1 MKGLIFAGCSFT
13 WGQGLYYY
21 SKLETLKEP
30 APDSYDAK
38 LVRDAHKRY
47 METIRY
53 PRLVASHFKT
63 WEVVSKQNGGSE
75 ETSLCFIRKALGM
88 QNGFEFLVD
97 DSFSFE
103 EIEYVIIQTSQPNRN
118 GFYYKL
124 NGEDKKFGFHDKES
138 RGEFYEWLVE
148 HRKISIDEWMLE
160 HTEDYFNKLKD
171 LMILLES
178 NGVKTKILSWEP
190 DYLDLIQSD
199 VWVYNRFIPIEYRGK
214 HFNNIREMMKEHR
227 HLTIN
232 SDYDNFENPPKDH
245 HPSKECHE
253 VIAQS
258 VIKSIQKDLDNKEN
272 SYVIDKAYEDIKHSG
287 NFKLPEY
294 SKSLKKSKNLI

>member
-21 SKLETLKEP
+21 SGLNTLVEP
-30 APDSYDAK
+30 EPDCYDAK
-38 LVRDAHKRY
+38 LVTDAHKKY
-47 METIRY
+47 METLRY
-53 PRLVASHFKT
+53 PRLVSSHFKT

-75 ETSLCFIRKALGM
+75 ETSLCFVKRALGL
-88 QNGFEFLVD
+88 QDGFEFLVD
-97 DSFSFE
+97 NIFSFE

-124 NGEDKKFGFHDKES
+124 NGEDKKFVFYDRKS

-148 HRKISIDEWMLE
+148 ERKISIDEWMEE
-160 HTEDYFNKLKD
+160 HTKNYFNKIKE

-178 NGVKTKILSWEP
+178 KGIKTKILSWEP
-190 DYLDLIQSD
+190 DYLNLIQSD
-199 VWVYNRFIPIEYRGK
+199 IWVFNRFVHLEYRGK
-214 HFNNIREMMKEHR
+214 YFNSIREIMDEHR

-253 VIAQS
+253 VIAKS
-258 VIKSIQKDLDNKEN
+258 LIKSIQKDLENKEN
-272 SYVIDKAYEDIKHSG
+272 SYVFDGAKEAIKDFTSTIQPIR
-287 NFKLPEY
+287 KKI
-294 SKSLKKSKNLI
+294 KSLI

>member
-21 SKLETLKEP
+21 SGLNTLVEP
-30 APDSYDAK
+30 EPDCYDAK
-38 LVRDAHKRY
+38 LVTDAHKKY
-47 METIRY
+47 METLRY
-53 PRLVASHFKT
+53 PRLVSSHFKT

-75 ETSLCFIRKALGM
+75 ETSLCFVKRALGL
-88 QNGFEFLVD
+88 QDGFEFLVD
-97 DSFSFE
+97 NTFSFE

-124 NGEDKKFGFHDKES
+124 NGEDKKFVFYDRKS

-148 HRKISIDEWMLE
+148 ERKISIDEWMEE
-160 HTEDYFNKLKD
+160 HTKNYFNKIKE

-178 NGVKTKILSWEP
+178 KGIKTKILSWEP
-190 DYLDLIQSD
+190 DYLNLIQSD
-199 VWVYNRFIPIEYRGK
+199 IWVFNRFVHLEYRGK
-214 HFNNIREMMKEHR
+214 YFNSIREIMDEHR

-253 VIAQS
+253 VIAKS
-258 VIKSIQKDLDNKEN
+258 LIKSIQKDLENKEN
-272 SYVIDKAYEDIKHSG
+272 SYVFDGAKEAIKDFTSTIQPIR
-287 NFKLPEY
+287 KKI
-294 SKSLKKSKNLI
+294 KSLI